1 MPDLG
6 LLLRVQRRTTQA
18 AQTTPSEGFSM
29 SWIAAAILFLL
40 LIWTLLPGGLAAIT
54 WSFGHTIGQKLA
66 KRAFSNPTGKG
77 DEET

>member
-1 MPDLG
+1 MN
-6 LLLRVQRRTTQA
+6 
-18 AQTTPSEGFSM
+18 
-29 SWIAAAILFLL
+29 WIAAAILFLL